1 MSTLTK
7 IYSEQYDKYIENRKA
22 YNLSNNLTIF
32 ASYYATVVN
41 TFSWKLPSEKIP
53 FFFPEKWLCYS
64 GLMVGFKD
72 GGKFNMFQG
81 FPIGMFEEYGEFSK
95 YVAIS
100 VNGKTKEIPID
111 ECALCY
117 NNTLMIP
124 SIWLIN
130 DLANNA
136 TLALESVNKTL
147 RRAVFSKIITAKDRQ
162 QIDTLKGILESGEIK
177 DPRLALLTVSEAVKS
192 GDVSVNALFD
202 NRMDD
207 ILSLWDVYIR
217 YRNMFYTTFG
227 TNTVEITKKERLTQA
242 EGSGNDEISRYGLL
256 KDMYSCRKDF
266 CKQCKDKF
274 DVEISFEIN
283 RDPTTVY
290 NIISDNESKIENEI
304 IEMSKG
310 ANIERSS
317 DSNEDENNDRN
328 D

>member
-64 GLMVGFKD
+64 GLMVGLKD
-72 GGKFNMFQG
+72 GDEFNIFQG
-81 FPIGMFEEYGEFSK
+81 FPTGMFEEYGQFSK

-124 SIWLIN
+124 SVWLIN

-136 TLALESVNKTL
+136 TLALEAVNKTL

-162 QIDTLKGILESGEIK
+162 QLDTLKGILEKGEIA
-177 DPRLALLTVSEAVKS
+177 DPRLALLTNSDAVKS

-256 KDMYSCRKDF
+256 KDMYNCRKDF

-290 NIISDNESKIENEI
+290 NIVSDNESKIENEI

-310 ANIERSS
+310 ANIERRG
-317 DSNEDENNDRN
+317 DRNEDENNGRN